1 MTRDKCSILVV
12 DDDPAFRALV
22 ATILKSRGYRVRE
35 AGSADEAS
43 SLFSDQETKL
53 AIVDYKMPGKDGLS
67 WIEKLRDSG
76 RAIPVVFVSGNWCD
90 PKTFNR
96 LRNLLKVSLIVKK
109 PIVPAVFLE
118 QVESL
123 LNAETRLSLQDYGIA
138 GLTDDINLS
147 VQAGSAKSE
156 NIRQLMQMRSKLEL
170 KSALKVAQASYV
182 QDLSRLWSD
191 LVRTCN
197 EVKQFPERVDLQS
210 HAINE
215 AHKIKGTAGSL
226 NLVKVSEIGA
236 KVEHLMKVLDPRE
249 STEMEVIWSEINRA
263 LALGETEVRK
273 AIEECSSL
281 TEEAQAAVRILVLG
295 DSFEDFVSEDE
306 KITVSHSRTASN
318 AQSRLKKHRFEA
330 CVFDVVQ
337 TGRHELFEL
346 ARQARLPV
354 EGTVPLALVKPDDEA
369 HLLSHS
375 DELFIGASVS
385 LPFTEARE
393 NFAGLLTHLLQL
405 RQAQKTRIMVVD
417 DDPVLLHFVD
427 TVLTAHGYNVRTL
440 NNPLNTSAVLDLFKP
455 DLLILDAMMP
465 GLTGYE
471 VCRMVREDPHWTKL
485 PILFLTG
492 KTSPESR
499 AAAFQAGGDDFLA
512 KPVLVD
518 ELLTRVGGQIA
529 KSGGGRSADFD
540 AGSGL
545 LKEDS
550 FVRLAAKV
558 IDENSAEGGLFS
570 IALLACDDVEGIR
583 LVHGIEPLRRALLD
597 FGQEVRLRFKAEDL
611 RGKIGYDAVA
621 LLVSGEERA
630 TVAGAIAL
638 LQEEFVSRT
647 FKGDRGNFGMTFSA
661 GIADSAEGLKGLK
674 PLLKKAYERMLT
686 ARQTG
691 VGSIN
696 CGEMLKD
703 GAIS

>member
-1 MTRDKCSILVV
+1 MTRDKYSILVV
-12 DDDPAFRALV
+12 DDDPAFRTLV
-22 ATILKSRGYRVRE
+22 STILRTRGYRVRE
-35 AGSADEAS
+35 AGSADEATN
-43 SLFSDQETKL
+43 LFSEHETKL

-67 WIEKLRDSG
+67 WIEKLRDAG

-90 PKTFNR
+90 AKTFNR

-123 LNAETRLSLQDYGIA
+123 LNAEARLSLQDDGIA
-138 GLTDDINLS
+138 GLTNEIQ
-147 VQAGSAKSE
+147 VTGQAGSYKGE

-182 QDLSRLWSD
+182 QELAHLWSD

-226 NLVKVSEIGA
+226 NLVAVGEIGA
-236 KVEHLMKVLDPRE
+236 KVESLMKILDPLE

-273 AIEECSSL
+273 AIEECANLS
-281 TEEAQAAVRILVLG
+281 EEAQAAIRVLVLG
-295 DSFEDFVSEDE
+295 DGFEEFLSEDD
-306 KITVSHSRTASN
+306 KVTVSHSRTASS

-346 ARQARLPV
+346 ARNARLPV
-354 EGTVPLALVKPDDEA
+354 DGTVPLALVKPDEEA
-369 HLLSHS
+369 NLLSS
-375 DELFIGASVS
+375 ADELFIGASVA
-385 LPFTEARE
+385 LPFTEARD
-393 NFAGLLTHLLQL
+393 NFTALVGHLLQL

-440 NNPLNTSAVLDLFKP
+440 NNPLNTSAILDLFKP
-455 DLLILDAMMP
+455 DLLILDGMMP

-471 VCRMVREDPHWTKL
+471 VCRMVREDPAWGKL
-485 PILFLTG
+485 PVLFLTG
-492 KTSPESR
+492 KTSAESR
-499 AAAFQAGGDDFLA
+499 AAAFQVGADDFLA

-550 FVRLAAKV
+550 FVKAAAKV
-558 IDENSAEGGLFS
+558 IDENSAADRIFS
-570 IALLACDDVEGIR
+570 IALMACDEVEGIR
-583 LVHGIEPLRRALLD
+583 LVHGIESLRLALLE

-621 LLVSGEERA
+621 LLVSGEDRN

-638 LQEEFVSRT
+638 LQEEFFCRT
-647 FKGDRGNFGMTFSA
+647 FKGDRGNFAMTFSA
-661 GIADSAEGLKGLK
+661 GVADSAEGLKGLK
-674 PLLKKAYERMLT
+674 PLLKKAYERMIS
-686 ARQTG
+686 ARKIGT
-691 VGSIN
+691 GSIN
-696 CGEMLKD
+696 CGETVSG
-703 GAIS
+703 GALS